1 MATEPGMFTGLNK
14 YEAELI
20 DDATQ
25 RQASSADV
33 GTGWAAMTN
42 AAGRA
47 GGMIGR
53 SVGRGLGGVTTAEQ
67 RVADFQKIVSS
78 VPDFNPNKVESLQA
92 MSSAMWRGGFYDQA
106 KDMMD
111 TANIYQRNLAEVAKI
126 EQETKSFES
135 ATSLS
140 EKRFILEKDMNGA
153 QIKQINELIFDA
165 QYGRLNED
173 WEMELKADFNKA
185 QIDQIAQLIDASKSE
200 VTRADKAF
208 DLSKKIGDA
217 QVDEIEQQIENLK
230 SDVKVDSQQ
239 IKESQQNIKQSKAL
253 IDDLSLTDQ
262 ARNFEFAQ
270 ENGNYD
276 GTFAEYQE
284 LMANLKTVANETSI
298 NLFEYA
304 QTPAGGSYEG
314 TLEDFVTSITGVDYK
329 IAVAEADRAAD
340 DLDTTYYSL
349 SATAKN
355 NLVDWLD
362 DEVDSGFWDF
372 AGAGDTGID
381 ELADHIFQIAKNTGK
396 TPKVVWNHYGEDA
409 AYIMKLPVTRSLK
422 PYTEKVAGQ
431 GGSDDD
437 GSGLKEVG

>member
-1 MATEPGMFTGLNK
+1 MFTGLNK
-14 YEAELI
+14 YEAELM
-20 DDATQ
+20 DAARQ
-25 RQASSADV
+25 REASSADV
-33 GTGWAAMTN
+33 GTGWQAMTQ

-53 SVGRGLGGVTTAEQ
+53 SVGKALGGVTPAEQ
-67 RVADFQKIVSS
+67 RVADFQAITASI
-78 VPDFNPNKVESLQA
+78 PDFNPNKVESLQE
-92 MSSAMWRGGFYDQA
+92 MSSALWQGGFYDQA

-126 EQETKSFES
+126 EAETKTFDT
-135 ATSLS
+135 ARTLS
-140 EKRFILEKDMNGA
+140 EKRFILEKDMNNA

-173 WEMELKADFNKA
+173 WEMQLKEDFNIA
-185 QIDQIAQLIDASKSE
+185 QIDQIKQLIEASKAE
-200 VTRADKAF
+200 VGLAQKQF
-208 DLSKKIGDA
+208 DLSEKIGDA
-217 QVDEIEQQIENLK
+217 QIAEINQQILNLK
-230 SDVKVDSQQ
+230 SDVKVDEQ
-239 IKESQQNIKQSKAL
+239 KVLESQQNILQSQAL
-253 IDDLSLTDQ
+253 IEDLSLTDQ

-276 GTFAEYQE
+276 GTFAEYQT
-284 LMANLKTVANETSI
+284 LMANLKTVAKEGSI

-329 IAVAEADRAAD
+329 EAKAASDAATD

-349 SATAKN
+349 SATAKK

-372 AGAGDTGID
+372 AGAGDTGLN

-396 TPKVVWNHYGEDA
+396 TPKVVWNHYGQDA
-409 AYIMKLPVTRSLK
+409 AYIMKLSVTRSLK
-422 PYTEKVAGQ
+422 PYGEKAAGQ
-431 GGSDDD
+431 NTGS
-437 GSGLKEVG
+437 KESELRSQG

>member
-1 MATEPGMFTGLNK
+1 
-14 YEAELI
+14 
-20 DDATQ
+20 
-25 RQASSADV
+25 
-33 GTGWAAMTN
+33 MTN

-140 EKRFILEKDMNGA
+140 EKRFILEKDMNET

-173 WEMELKADFNKA
+173 WEMELKADYNEA
-185 QIDQIAQLIDASKSE
+185 QINQIKQLISASKSD
-200 VTRADKAF
+200 VTRADKQF

-217 QVDEIEQQIENLK
+217 QVNEIEQQIKNLQ
-230 SDVKVDSQQ
+230 SDVAVDDQQ
-239 IKESQQNIKQSKAL
+239 ILESQQNIKQSEAL
-253 IDDLSLTDQ
+253 VKDLSLTDQ

-270 ENGNYD
+270 ANGNYT
-276 GTFAEYQE
+276 GTFAEYQK

-329 IAVAEADRAAD
+329 IAVAAAEREAD
-340 DLDTTYYSL
+340 DLDTGYYTMSGPVE
-349 SATAKN
+349 TK
-355 NLVDWLD
+355 LVDYLKTEID
-362 DEVDSGFWDF
+362 QGFF
-372 AGAGDTGID
+372 SRRGDKLPPTD
-381 ELADHIFQIAKNTGK
+381 VEMTDLADKLFQIAKNTGK
-396 TPKVVWNHYGEDA
+396 TPTVVWNHYGRDID
-409 AYIMKLPVTRSLK
+409 YIMDLSVTRSLK
-422 PYTEKVAGQ
+422 PYGGKAAGQ
-431 GGSDDD
+431 DSSSDTSSSLRS
-437 GSGLKEVG
+437 SG

>member
-1 MATEPGMFTGLNK
+1 MATEPGMFAGLNK

-67 RVADFQKIVSS
+67 RVEDFQKIVSS

-140 EKRFILEKDMNGA
+140 EKRFILEKDMNET

-185 QIDQIAQLIDASKSE
+185 QIDQITQLIAASKAG
-200 VTRADKAF
+200 VDLAKDQF
-208 DLSKKIGDA
+208 DLSKDIGEA
-217 QVDEIEQQIENLK
+217 QVDEIRQQILNLE
-230 SDVKVDSQQ
+230 SDVKVDDQQ
-239 IKESQQNIKQSKAL
+239 ILESEQNIKQSKAL
-253 IDDLSLTDQ
+253 VEDLSLTEQ
-262 ARNFEFAQ
+262 AKNFEFAV
-270 ENGNYD
+270 ENGTYD
-276 GTFAEYQE
+276 GTFTEYQA
-284 LMANLKTVANETSI
+284 LLANLKTVAKEGSI

-304 QTPAGGSYEG
+304 QTPAGGSYSG

-329 IAVAEADRAAD
+329 IAVAAADRAAD
-340 DLDTTYYSL
+340 DLNTTYYSL
-349 SATAKN
+349 AATAKT
-355 NLVDWLD
+355 NLVNWLD
-362 DEVDSGFWDF
+362 DEVDSGWLDAF
-372 AGAGDTGID
+372 GAGNEQLD

-396 TPKVVWNHYGEDA
+396 TPKVVWNHYGKDA
-409 AYIMKLPVTRSLK
+409 AYIMALPITRSLK
-422 PYTEKVAGQ
+422 AYSAKAAGQ
-431 GGSDDD
+431 GGSADD